1 MKISESQVF
10 NLMDTNG
17 RRSDVTNAL
26 QGYLEILDE
35 ILNYKKLNWGR
46 MPESMAQYEF
56 YRRAIEASPDV
67 FEIHTPYDN
76 LMAQLDKNPDFL
88 AALNQ
93 YNTTWIKD
101 FVSREYGDVL
111 KQFDK
116 GIEDRA
122 RHYTSNLVKLGFTDD
137 ERTISP
143 VGELL
148 LDLNKLERDG
158 LEKTLPID
166 GVNLVY
172 LRQLLKL
179 RIFDSDCD
187 RFYSPL
193 CFAIY
198 VLLRQT
204 RVAEKEFCE
213 LVQGLNPYVEIDDID
228 GYIAN
233 YEAGDVVENIEV
245 EIPIEISHKGKISRD
260 TFVSLFKNG
269 KSGSVIDVYWNYY
282 ERLWDFADS
291 KSALKLG
298 ELLSYYE
305 SNKDKLNKAF
315 GRGQNIFS
323 YRLGERPDVKD
334 FLEEYEY
341 MLEPTVN
348 EYAYVEFMKSKTMDQ
363 IREYSDTT
371 KRMFNATGII
381 SFSNG
386 YVELA
391 YRELCE
397 CIFEENSLKRL
408 MFGRISEELSPYY
421 EDYFDYEDSIYS
433 YFCEVTSLKNI
444 LNYQEDEEEY
454 IKESIRK
461 EFDDAPIDEIPQI
474 VADKRRQE
482 FSSFIAKTYPEERVK
497 ELLAMF
503 GDRANDKRL
512 KDIVSSDATVPT
524 IYEYVVGLAWY
535 YFSGKKIDLL
545 SSYNLTLSASFEPLI
560 HAGGGQGDIVI
571 YESDKV
577 VMLEA
582 TLMNANSQKRGEWEP
597 VLRHSINLKIDEE
610 VADTGREVTSFFIA
624 DEFDFNTINIWKA
637 IAAVPLQSSVDKSK
651 FTDNVVIMPISSNEL
666 CGLMDKNIEYD
677 SIIHKVHELFEVD
690 KVKFDVEWR
699 DKFMTKIM

>member
-1 MKISESQVF
+1 MKISKSQVF

-26 QGYLEILDE
+26 QGYLQILDE
-35 ILNYKKLNWGR
+35 ILNDKKLNWGR

-56 YRRAIEASPDV
+56 YRRAIETSPDV

-76 LMAQLDKNPDFL
+76 LTAQLEKNPDFM

-93 YNTTWIKD
+93 YNTTWIRD
-101 FVSREYGDVL
+101 FVSREYSDVL

-122 RHYTSNLVKLGFTDD
+122 RHYTNNLVKLGFTDD
-137 ERTISP
+137 GRRISP
-143 VGELL
+143 VGELM
-148 LDLNKLERDG
+148 LNLSRLERDE

-179 RIFDSDCD
+179 RIFDLDGD

-198 VLLRQT
+198 VLLKQPRIT
-204 RVAEKEFCE
+204 EKEFCE
-213 LVQGLNPYVEIDDID
+213 LVQGLNPYVEINDVDS
-228 GYIAN
+228 YIIN
-233 YEAGDVVENIEV
+233 YKAGDVVENINIEF
-245 EIPIEISHKGKISRD
+245 PIELAIDMKISKD
-260 TFVSLFKNG
+260 LFVSLFKNG

-282 ERLWDFADS
+282 DRLWNFAES
-291 KSALKLG
+291 KSSLKLG

-323 YRLGERPDVKD
+323 YRTGERPSVDE
-334 FLEEYEY
+334 FLEEYDY
-341 MLEPTVN
+341 LFEPTVN
-348 EYAYVEFMKSKTMDQ
+348 KHSYVEFMKSKTMDQ

-381 SFSNG
+381 SFDNG

-391 YRELCE
+391 YRELCA
-397 CIFEENSLKRL
+397 CIFRESVLKQL
-408 MFGRISEELSPYY
+408 MFGRLSEEVNPCY
-421 EDYFDYEDSIYS
+421 EDYSDYEDSVYS
-433 YFCEVTSLKNI
+433 YFCEVTSLESI
-444 LNYQEDEEEY
+444 LQYHDDEEESVK
-454 IKESIRK
+454 ISIRK
-461 EFDDAPIDEIPQI
+461 EFDDAPIEDIPRI
-474 VADKRRQE
+474 VADRRRKE
-482 FSSFIAKTYPEERVK
+482 FTQFIARVYPADKVK
-497 ELLAMF
+497 ELLVMF
-503 GDRANDKRL
+503 GDRTNDKQL
-512 KDIVSSDATVPT
+512 KDIVCSEATVPT
-524 IYEYVVGLAWY
+524 IYEYIVGIAWY

-545 SSYNLTLSASFEPLI
+545 SSYNLTLSANFEPLI

-571 YESDKV
+571 YEDDKV

-610 VADTGREVTSFFIA
+610 VANTGREVTSFFVA

-637 IAAVPLQSSVDKSK
+637 VASVPLQSSVDKSK
-651 FTDNVVIMPISSNEL
+651 FTDNVVIMPVSSGEL
-666 CGLMDKNIEYD
+666 CGLMDRNEEYD
-677 SIIHKVHELFEVD
+677 EIIHKVHDLFEVD
-690 KVKFDVEWR
+690 KVKFDVGWR
-699 DKFMTKIM
+699 DKFMTEIM